1 MARKKK
7 QTNEPPPE
15 NLDNTDDTFGL
26 PEVEYQP
33 LQRGEPE
40 RIEEPVAETPPEPP
54 AEETPEVVV
63 INETPQYEPEPEP
76 VPEREEP
83 SPFEFREGAI
93 HEDVHSNE
101 DTSERE
107 RYGDVHQ
114 PYTPSYSYQDETP
127 SPWPKIL
134 GILLVLL
141 LIGGGIWYFMMF
153 RPAQQAKAE
162 QERKELAAVQEDARR
177 KEAERQA
184 ALKRQ
189 EEQKVAEAA
198 PPPKPAIGTIETLS
212 GRSGRYYVVIAS
224 SIDGDLIMDYAKR
237 LSANG
242 VSTKIIPPFGKS
254 SFHRLAV
261 ADGDTY
267 QTTQAIADELKGGD
281 YGDKLWVVKY

>member
-15 NLDNTDDTFGL
+15 NLENTDDTFGL

-40 RIEEPVAETPPEPP
+40 HIVEPPQETPPEPP
-54 AEETPEVVV
+54 VEENPEVVV
-63 INETPQYEPEPEP
+63 INEPSQAEPEPI
-76 VPEREEP
+76 VAAEEP
-83 SPFEFREGAI
+83 PPFEFREGST
-93 HEDVHSNE
+93 HEEVHGDDRPDRN
-101 DTSERE
+101 
-107 RYGDVHQ
+107 RYDDVHQ
-114 PYTPSYSYQDETP
+114 PYTPTYSYQDDTP

-134 GILLVLL
+134 GILLVLF

-162 QERKELAAVQEDARR
+162 QERKELAAIQEEARR

-184 ALKRQ
+184 ALKSE
-189 EEQKVAEAA
+189 EEQKVAETA
-198 PPPKPAIGTIETLS
+198 PPPKPAVGNIETLS

-224 SIDGDLIMDYAKR
+224 SIDGDLIMDYAKK

-267 QTTQAIADELKGGD
+267 QTTQATADELKGGD

>member
-40 RIEEPVAETPPEPP
+40 NIEEPAPEVPPEPP
-54 AEETPEVVV
+54 AEPTPEVVV
-63 INETPQYEPEPEP
+63 VNEAPQVEPEPEP
-76 VPEREEP
+76 VTEEP
-83 SPFEFREGAI
+83 EPYQYKEGST
-93 HEDVHSNE
+93 HEEVHNHD
-101 DTSERE
+101 DTTHRD
-107 RYGDVHQ
+107 RYEDVHQ
-114 PYTPSYSYQDETP
+114 PYTPTYSYQDDSP

-141 LIGGGIWYFMMF
+141 LIGVGIWYFMMH
-153 RPAQQAKAE
+153 RPAQLAKAE
-162 QERKELAAVQEDARR
+162 QERKELLAIQEEARR

-184 ALKRQ
+184 ALKRE
-189 EEQKVAEAA
+189 EEQQVAEAA
-198 PPPKPAIGTIETLS
+198 PPPKPAVGEIETLS

-224 SIDGDLIMDYAKR
+224 SIDGDLIMDYAKK

-261 ADGDTY
+261 AEGDTY
-267 QTTQAIADELKGGD
+267 QTTQATADELKGGD
-281 YGDKLWVVKY
+281 YGDKLWVVRY